1 MGKLRQLEERLRA
14 EMDQAGCVTSGYRC
28 QMAERAARELDRQ
41 VDAMEAQIA
50 DSRRMLGI
58 LVGSG
63 VTAVVLI
70 LIELLRI
77 RQFIDSFDI
86 AIIALCAID
95 LLVCMGGAMAE
106 LRKIENARSENGPA

>member
-14 EMDQAGCVTSGYRC
+14 EMEQAGCVTAGYRC

-63 VTAVVLI
+63 VTAAVLI
-70 LIELLRI
+70 LVEMLRI
-77 RQFIDSFDI
+77 RPLISRFDVSI
-86 AIIALCAID
+86 VALCAID

-106 LRKIENARSENGPA
+106 LRKIANAKAGDPE